1 MTKEE
6 INDLL
11 EALNQAFKIVTDAA
25 ARLDGVPQK
34 SAEVRVDPRI
44 AALEATERR
53 KLQ

>member
-6 INDLL
+6 IHELL
-11 EALNQAFKIVTDAA
+11 AALNEAFRIVTDAA

-44 AALEATERR
+44 AALEATEQR

>member
-25 ARLDGVPQK
+25 ARLDGEPK
-34 SAEVRVDPRI
+34 EPRVDPRI

>member
-6 INDLL
+6 IHELL

-25 ARLDGVPQK
+25 ARLNGEPKETV
-34 SAEVRVDPRI
+34 ARVDPRI